1 MNFYIQH
8 WLENPLTKE
17 LFSETKN
24 LQWYIK
30 KNPKNQPANKPK
42 QLLGN
47 R

>member
-30 KNPKNQPANKPK
+30 KNPQKPASQQTKTAF
-42 QLLGN
+42 G
-47 R
+47 